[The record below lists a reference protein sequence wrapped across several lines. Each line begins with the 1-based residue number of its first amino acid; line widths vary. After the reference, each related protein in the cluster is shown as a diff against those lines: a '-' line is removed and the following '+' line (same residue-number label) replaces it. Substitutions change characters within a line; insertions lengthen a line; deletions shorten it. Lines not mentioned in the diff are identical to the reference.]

1 MTFLRL
7 QFSITLFLFL
17 LFLTSHGDAQENKST
32 GGQTLSIITPHTE
45 SIRQEIGLKFSKWYQ
60 GRFKENIKL
69 DWRNVGGSSDTIRFI
84 RSEFTAKPNGIGLD
98 ILFGCGVDP
107 YFDLKNE
114 KLLEHCLLSEDIL
127 APIPA
132 DNQGT
137 LLRDP
142 DGFWY
147 GVTIATFGILNN
159 LRVQEYNHLL
169 QPKSWKD
176 LALPELHDWV
186 AISDPRNSG
195 SMYTMMEVI
204 LQGYGWEEGWR
215 ILTGMAANS
224 TSIGRYAT
232 DAPRLTALGNTA
244 SGICIDF
251 YGFTQVNAH
260 GKTNMIFTIPED
272 FSILSPDCI
281 AILKGTEHL
290 QEAQRFIEFVLSDDG
305 QKLWMFPVG
314 TSEGPVRSALLR
326 MPIRKDLY
334 SRYPQYSPVQNSPFH
349 ESNTVNGN
357 TNSIFTLDNDLAYKR
372 RDLVCGLIG
381 AQLIDTHPE
390 LRKAWTEAIRRGKA
404 EETLT
409 RLSKP
414 LITENELQTLL
425 QNEWKDPIQKNR
437 IKIRWQVE
445 AQSRCRAIRKELR
458 QQPKT

>member
-1 MTFLRL
+1 MRFLRI
-7 QFSITLFLFL
+7 QFSFVLLLFP
-17 LFLTSHGDAQENKST
+17 LFLTSHGYAQENAS
-32 GGQTLSIITPHTE
+32 LSIITPHTE
-45 SIRQEIGLKFSKWYQ
+45 SIRQEIGLKFSNWYQ
-60 GRFKENIKL
+60 EHFKESIKL

-84 RSEFTAKPNGIGLD
+84 RSEFTAKPEGIGLD

-114 KLLEHCLLSEDIL
+114 KFLERCSLPEEILSS
-127 APIPA
+127 IPA

-147 GVTIATFGILNN
+147 GVTIATFGILHN
-159 LRVQEYNHLL
+159 LRVQGYNHLP
-169 QPKSWKD
+169 QAKKWKD

-232 DAPRLTALGNTA
+232 DAPRLTTLGNTA

-290 QEAQRFIEFVLSDDG
+290 KEAQRFIEFVLSDEG
-305 QKLWMFPVG
+305 QKLWMFPIG
-314 TSEGPVRSALLR
+314 SPEGPVRSALLR

-334 SRYPQYSPVQNSPFH
+334 TRYPQYSPVQNSPFYN
-349 ESNTVNGN
+349 ESKVINGN
-357 TNSIFTLDNDLAYKR
+357 TNNTFTLNNELAYKR
-372 RDLVCGLIG
+372 RDLVCALIG

-390 LRKAWTEAIRRGKA
+390 LRKAWAEAIRKGKA
-404 EETLT
+404 EKTLIL
-409 RLSKP
+409 LSKP
-414 LITENELQTLL
+414 LITENELQALL
-425 QNEWKDPIQKNR
+425 QNEWKDPLQKNR
-437 IKIRWQVE
+437 IKIRWQIE
-445 AQSRCRAIRKELR
+445 AQTRCQTIRKELR
-458 QQPKT
+458 QQP